1 MSERKRIRRQVIDE
15 NAFANSLD
23 GLMPEDISDIESTKP
38 KFDLS
43 GLIRK
48 VILFTCVAVFVY
60 SSALMIDQL
69 TSKVRANSAYDD
81 IRDIFYDDSG
91 VALDGALVMSVP
103 SSAISPITG
112 NVYEAG
118 SSMTVDDQYL
128 IKSKLDTLKMINSD
142 VYGWIKID
150 GTRVDYP
157 IVQGEDND
165 YYLHYTFKKEYMYSG
180 ALFVDYAN
188 SKSLLENYNTV
199 IYGHN
204 MTDGSMFH
212 TLFNFKDK
220 KFFENGLVEITTDD
234 GLYIYEIFSAHV
246 AKETDP
252 YFVTSF
258 ENDEVFVAFAESM
271 QAQSLYTKS
280 IKFTPN
286 DRLLTLSTCT
296 NVRND
301 ERFAVHGR
309 LIYPKVEAEE

>member
-23 GLMPEDISDIESTKP
+23 GLMPEDISDVESTKP

-142 VYGWIKID
+142 VYGWIKI
-150 GTRVDYP
+150 
-157 IVQGEDND
+157 
-165 YYLHYTFKKEYMYSG
+165 
-180 ALFVDYAN
+180 
-188 SKSLLENYNTV
+188 
-199 IYGHN
+199 
-204 MTDGSMFH
+204 
-212 TLFNFKDK
+212 
-220 KFFENGLVEITTDD
+220 EI
-234 GLYIYEIFSAHV
+234 GRAHV
-246 AKETDP
+246 
-252 YFVTSF
+252 
-258 ENDEVFVAFAESM
+258 
-271 QAQSLYTKS
+271 
-280 IKFTPN
+280 
-286 DRLLTLSTCT
+286 
-296 NVRND
+296 
-301 ERFAVHGR
+301 
-309 LIYPKVEAEE
+309 